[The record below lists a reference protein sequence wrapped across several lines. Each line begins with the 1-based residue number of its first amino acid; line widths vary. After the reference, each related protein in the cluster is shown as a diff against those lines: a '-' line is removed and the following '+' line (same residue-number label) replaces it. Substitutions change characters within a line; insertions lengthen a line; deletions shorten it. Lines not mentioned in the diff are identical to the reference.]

1 MPQAPWRINP
11 YWTSDSQ
18 QLEGF
23 VHSISAMIEYLYM
36 SSEELR
42 WEDYQVGPVQMCAVH
57 NVCNAKDGSKQT

>member
-1 MPQAPWRINP
+1 
-11 YWTSDSQ
+11 
-18 QLEGF
+18 
-23 VHSISAMIEYLYM
+23 MIDYLYM